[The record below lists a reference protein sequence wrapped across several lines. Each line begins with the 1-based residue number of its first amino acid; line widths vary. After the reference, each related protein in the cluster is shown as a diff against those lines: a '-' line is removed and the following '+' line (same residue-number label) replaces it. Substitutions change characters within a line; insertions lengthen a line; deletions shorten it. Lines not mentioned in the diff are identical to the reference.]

1 MDNYQKLRDELWDRH
16 LSVRQLAL
24 AAGMVPQSLY
34 AAMSGRVPFWPGWR
48 KRVAEVLEMDVDEL
62 FCEEVTSDGKNQDN

>member
-48 KRVAEVLEMDVDEL
+48 KRVAAALGMSEEDL
-62 FCEEVTSDGKNQDN
+62 FREEVTRDDENPNN